1 MQLRLKNSLVATSGL
16 VLGLSAVDVEAAF
29 TSTAPS
35 RACSMPSASAL
46 SLKHHDEFG
55 DSSAAEGAMT
65 TSSRRDWFRNVAVVT
80 GSTFGAVAMWDVSPV
95 SAAVFLDPDRYGDK
109 ELKIATVNKLR
120 QNVRDAILKDPTLA
134 PLFVKVAIQD
144 ALTYDAKDETGGPD
158 GSIVSSILASDAP
171 ASLKG
176 LKPAAE
182 QLSAIAAKIKRTTE
196 ITMADVV
203 TFAGAEAIE
212 SAGGP
217 RIVVQLGKTDPRPSK
232 KGSTPTTTAYPD
244 LCGQDNGKE
253 VVSAFLN
260 TGLTEREVA
269 ILYGVVGAME
279 KVVSNVETVV
289 EEEEEENEMG
299 DKDIFIP
306 SSFGGPKEI
315 YGKQLGKM
323 DDSVFVSVKEDLN
336 KGRKPI
342 SDVFAVDLVG
352 NWANKYAGNKS
363 GFIKDLP
370 EAYGKLMGLGTRY
383 TGGKVGSLL
392 GAGDSD
398 Y

>member
-1 MQLRLKNSLVATSGL
+1 
-16 VLGLSAVDVEAAF
+16 
-29 TSTAPS
+29 
-35 RACSMPSASAL
+35 
-46 SLKHHDEFG
+46 
-55 DSSAAEGAMT
+55 
-65 TSSRRDWFRNVAVVT
+65 
-80 GSTFGAVAMWDVSPV
+80 
-95 SAAVFLDPDRYGDK
+95 LDPDRYGDK

-144 ALTYDAKDETGGPD
+144 ALTYNAKDETGGPD
-158 GSIVSSILASDAP
+158 GSIVASILASDAP

-182 QLSAIAAKIKRTTE
+182 QLSAISAKIKRTTE

-232 KGSTPTTTAYPD
+232 KGSTPTTTTYPD
-244 LCGQDNGKE
+244 LCGQGNGKE

-269 ILYGVVGAME
+269 LLYGVVGAME
-279 KVVSNVETVV
+279 KVVSNVEPVV
-289 EEEEEENEMG
+289 EEEEEDNEMG

-315 YGKQLGKM
+315 YGKQLGKI

-342 SDVFAVDLVG
+342 ADVFAVDLVG
-352 NWANKYAGNKS
+352 NWANKYAGNKG

-370 EAYGKLMGLGTRY
+370 EAYGKLMGLGTKY

-398 Y
+398 F